1 MTERS
6 YNTAILRNDKG
17 TEPELVSS
25 RKDRK
30 KDHST
35 ITPLSYCYN
44 KKQSHKQKLLINI
57 HFLLLWLLGL
67 LIISIS
73 WISSVVHARVLRSSS
88 RITIILITLGIS
100 IVSSIPLVWVWLSLN
115 TNRNPKSI
123 SWIQGHHTKRIKRCI
138 RLYIGPVCLKDYVPM
153 IAGYFVLPTEFHL
166 TFSMLPLHNF

>member
-1 MTERS
+1 MRLNVHTTHS
-6 YNTAILRNDKG
+6 DIKKKIKS

-25 RKDRK
+25 REDRK
-30 KDHST
+30 KDHCSS

-100 IVSSIPLVWVWLSLN
+100 IVSSIPLVWVWLSLH

-123 SWIQGHHTKRIKRCI
+123 SWIQGHHTKKNQKMHQIIYRTCLFEGLRPHDSRIFC
-138 RLYIGPVCLKDYVPM
+138 PP
-153 IAGYFVLPTEFHL
+153 
-166 TFSMLPLHNF
+166 N